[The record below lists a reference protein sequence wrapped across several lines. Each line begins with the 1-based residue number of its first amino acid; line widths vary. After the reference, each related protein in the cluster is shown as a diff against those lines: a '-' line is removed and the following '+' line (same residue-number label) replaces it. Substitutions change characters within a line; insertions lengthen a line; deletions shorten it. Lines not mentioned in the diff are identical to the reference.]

1 MINIPHGKY
10 DDRDLDRELRAIRDA
25 IIDLYG
31 GLPEPTSSTVVVSS
45 GGGTSTS
52 IGGSIGG
59 TDVRH
64 GIVSLSE
71 GSNIVVF
78 SSAMPAS
85 SFTLP
90 RVRCYVTTDGIYED
104 VEGSIS
110 AKTVNGFTIYVIK
123 ACTCEYVAL
132 Y

>member
-45 GGGTSTS
+45 GGTST
-52 IGGSIGG
+52 SIGG

-64 GIVSLSE
+64 GIVSLTE
-71 GSNIVVF
+71 GSNVVAF

-123 ACTCEYVAL
+123 DCTCEYVAL